1 MKENYEHIHIHGYYS
16 KCLKNLKIN
25 NFTEV
30 FNIKI
35 TRYLCTKCRKTFS
48 DKFENQYQNH
58 RITQNFK
65 NQILEDFNKNT
76 VFNDL
81 KFKYNLPFSIIKSIF
96 KNHIKILNFNKIK
109 EFKSDFVKKL
119 SIDES
124 YFKSNQ
130 VIKSV
135 RHLRTKIQHYVGVD
149 FDKKQVIFYCEGKDS
164 ETVKNFCDFY
174 GENFIKNIKTV
185 SIDMAKSF
193 NLGVSKYI
201 PNTRIVTENSIFRVI
216 IIKIILKKYKKSIK
230 IMNKNTQNKENFNEI
245 SKKTLE
251 DLIEINQKTIICKFL
266 LRKNRKN
273 INENDK
279 KIIDFVSRNSENI
292 NEIVEFKYKIDELLD
307 FKGYECCKK
316 EWLNLFEKCKNSPIS
331 ELRRFYK
338 FNCKYIEILP
348 NSALFDISNGFIE
361 SNNRN
366 INLYYNRARGVKD
379 IDYFLSSIM
388 YFSYKKTC

>member
-216 IIKIILKKYKKSIK
+216 IIKIMLKKY
-230 IMNKNTQNKENFNEI
+230 
-245 SKKTLE
+245 L
-251 DLIEINQKTIICKFL
+251 
-266 LRKNRKN
+266 
-273 INENDK
+273 
-279 KIIDFVSRNSENI
+279 
-292 NEIVEFKYKIDELLD
+292 
-307 FKGYECCKK
+307 
-316 EWLNLFEKCKNSPIS
+316 
-331 ELRRFYK
+331 
-338 FNCKYIEILP
+338 
-348 NSALFDISNGFIE
+348 
-361 SNNRN
+361 
-366 INLYYNRARGVKD
+366 
-379 IDYFLSSIM
+379 
-388 YFSYKKTC
+388 